1 PPPARSA
8 ADGRRPMVQILT
20 LRERLAAVPGTVRR
34 RAGGAGERLVA
45 ASAARAIAPEIPRT
59 AGPDHLERAASRLL
73 RRAAQDEFAREGVTR
88 LPLPEGTDREALRR
102 ADVPGDTAFHAFVED
117 LLGAIDI
124 APSPLERDDAVA
136 LREGRGAR
144 DAYGLS
150 PEVAGDLASYLL
162 CLAHG
167 LRSREQDQEPLEEYL
182 ARQETALNA
191 RAPGAGAARAAGC
204 AGAARP
210 SREGARHRLLPPP
223 HRLRDGAGR
232 GGQSRLRRAA
242 QRGRARL
249 RALRN
254 GTHPAASLRRDGVR
268 RGRAPGQACP
278 VRASRLRSAGLLDQ
292 LALDAGQH
300 PGHAVQAQRAD
311 HLTETQGVDDLLGG
325 VQHLADGAA
334 VERLGEDR

>member
-1 PPPARSA
+1 
-8 ADGRRPMVQILT
+8 MVQILT

-167 LRSREQDQEPLEEYL
+167 VRSSEQDQETLEEYL
-182 ARQETALNA
+182 ARQETALREEVRSTLVRLVRVPLELQDA
-191 RAPGAGAARAAGC
+191 RERH
-204 AGAARP
+204 
-210 SREGARHRLLPPP
+210 ARHGKEPATGSFRP
-223 HRLRDGAGR
+223 RTAFETAQAEAGR
-232 GGQSRLRRAA
+232 VAFG
-242 QRGRARL
+242 
-249 RALRN
+249 ALRSGAERAFERY
-254 GTHPAASLRRDGVR
+254 GT
-268 RGRAPGQACP
+268 GRTPP
-278 VRASRLRSAGLLDQ
+278 R
-292 LALDAGQH
+292 
-300 PGHAVQAQRAD
+300 P
-311 HLTETQGVDDLLGG
+311 
-325 VQHLADGAA
+325 
-334 VERLGEDR
+334 